1 MRVIRWRVE
10 QAVEP
15 GIAVK
20 ALTKRPAEQEARAR
34 EAVAKKGCVELE
46 LALKEK
52 EASHARAQLDA
63 AHAQKLRHKAEE
75 EEQAADARKRA
86 NDEEVRRYGAL
97 AALGV
102 DLTRYLCVSA
112 APAPDQHLKVE
123 SETPV
128 HLKLSR

>member
-1 MRVIRWRVE
+1 MTRRSRSVRSSSSRRTRRRWSR
-10 QAVEP
+10 
-15 GIAVK
+15 
-20 ALTKRPAEQEARAR
+20 
-34 EAVAKKGCVELE
+34 
-46 LALKEK
+46 
-52 EASHARAQLDA
+52 SHARAQLDA

-112 APAPDQHLKVE
+112 APAPDQHLRVE
-123 SETPV
+123 LETPV